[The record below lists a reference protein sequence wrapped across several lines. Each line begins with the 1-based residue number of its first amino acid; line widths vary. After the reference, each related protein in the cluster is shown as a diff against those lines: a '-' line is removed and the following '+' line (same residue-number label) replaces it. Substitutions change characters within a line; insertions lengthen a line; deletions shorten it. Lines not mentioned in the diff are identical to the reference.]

1 MSKLALGT
9 VQFGLP
15 YGISNSRGQVPA
27 AEVAQMLRLAAASGV
42 DVLDTAQAYGSSE
55 EVLGNA
61 MSAEHLDFRIVTKL
75 KRNPSDGTVSI
86 QPSIEK
92 LKQRKVY
99 GLMLHSF
106 EEYIQTPE
114 IYSELVKAK
123 DQGLV
128 EKIGFSV
135 YSPDQVEKLIGA
147 DVRFDILQFPYNIF
161 DRRFD
166 ALLPRLK
173 EAGVELHVR
182 SIFLQGLLLME
193 PSALVPYF
201 SSVSGKLSIL
211 RGLATGAGITMPQL
225 CLADVKANSFIDR
238 VVVGVA
244 SLGELKANLGAF
256 TGAPALAG
264 GLALEIQKCRVDDE
278 RIINPAFWKPA

>member
-1 MSKLALGT
+1 
-9 VQFGLP
+9 
-15 YGISNSRGQVPA
+15 
-27 AEVAQMLRLAAASGV
+27 MLRLAAASGV